1 MIREYCECGTSTRP
15 RVGKDGTCPNCG
27 LGRRSSKSKAN
38 RRGRE
43 RQYER
48 IARYVYDTDRDVELP
63 EEGTERET
71 P

>member
-1 MIREYCECGTSTRP
+1 MIREYCECSTSTRP
-15 RVGKDGTCPNCG
+15 RVDRDGTCPKCG
-27 LGRRSSKSKAN
+27 LLRLEKSKAR

-48 IARYVYDTDRDVELP
+48 IARYVYETERDVELP